1 MMKWVRRYTVRSCC
15 WIIEKSTITDVSNA
29 NVAILT
35 SETKRKEKEYIKYYC
50 GSFTNWEQCSLAKSA
65 TKFYERID
73 DNGKDEEQ

>member
-1 MMKWVRRYTVRSCC
+1 MGKTIYCPFMLLDYR
-15 WIIEKSTITDVSNA
+15 EKHDNRCIKCERGDINFGD
-29 NVAILT
+29 
-35 SETKRKEKEYIKYYC
+35 ETERKEYIKYYC